1 MLVSVLV
8 AGNGVM
14 GTLTFL
20 VVERR
25 RNKQTGYRSRKKM
38 KLEYVLQRACKGGA

>member
-20 VVERR
+20 VVER

>member
-20 VVERR
+20 VVEGR
-25 RNKQTGYRSRKKM
+25 RNKQDTGPGKK
-38 KLEYVLQRACKGGA
+38 